1 MTKSIWNKSF
11 FAALG
16 LAALAVTALHTG
28 AFAESASQRAKEK
41 YKDDPTVML
50 GNLDG
55 LDYRRTLFAPFGQ
68 KTLRL
73 EAPQGMCFLDET
85 NYSERQI
92 MNRVREAL
100 NEKVQQQLIALFVD
114 CLQMSGAD
122 NGVDGRTLDSGF
134 FTWPAKP
141 GEKVPP
147 TLEEY
152 LAQQKPLD
160 AEALKE
166 MMVGYVEMDI
176 DDPPHE
182 SAGGVSVGYTGVF
195 ESSLQKISTVGVTGI
210 TMLQGLPVVLGVS
223 HSSKKPSKA
232 KEELYTLVD
241 KMMIQ
246 QVALNNVR

>member
-41 YKDDPTVML
+41 YKDDPSVML

-73 EAPQGMCFLDET
+73 EAPLGMCFLDET
-85 NYSERQI
+85 NYTERQL
-92 MNRVREAL
+92 MDRVRDAISDEL
-100 NEKVQQQLIALFVD
+100 QQQLVAMFVD
-114 CLQMSGAD
+114 CLQLTGAARTA
-122 NGVDGRTLDSGF
+122 NGFVFDSGF
-134 FTWPAKP
+134 FSWPVKP

-147 TLEEY
+147 TLQEY
-152 LAQQKPLD
+152 LAQQKPMEEEAVKGMLD
-160 AEALKE
+160 
-166 MMVGYVEMDI
+166 GYIELDI
-176 DDPPHE
+176 DDPPRE
-182 SAGGVSVGYTGVF
+182 SAGGIAVGYNGIF
-195 ESSLQKISTVGVTGI
+195 ESSHEKIHTVGVAGV
-210 TMLQGLPVVLGVS
+210 TMLQGLPVILGVT
-223 HSSKKPSKA
+223 HSAKKLQKD
-232 KEELYTLVD
+232 KEELYALVD
-241 KMMIQ
+241 KMLIQ